1 MKEVERMN
9 ATIADLQQQQVE
21 FVPRY
26 NPYTIKMDRRGNCS
40 NCGKLGHITKYYR
53 NQGFIA
59 QERRVEY
66 RDNHNMDNSKDKE
79 NLVVLDQVLIIIR
92 LQYSIVE

>member
-1 MKEVERMN
+1 
-9 ATIADLQQQQVE
+9 
-21 FVPRY
+21 
-26 NPYTIKMDRRGNCS
+26 MDRRGNCS

-79 NLVVLDQVLIIIR
+79 NLVVLD
-92 LQYSIVE
+92 